1 MSQVHVDGPEGL
13 GRSRHLPAREIPLQG
28 GGVTSKS
35 FGRHLRVW
43 NEACGPYRS
52 VAGLLM
58 SVWDRVCPG
67 MYLADRT
74 GFHIAAKTVAAF
86 DIAPLP
92 GKDRPKPEL
101 VEYTDTAFRRVF
113 PLRIYQGVSDR
124 PCRLPV
130 GFECH
135 FVPRDT
141 RSLELLKGLSLED

>member
-1 MSQVHVDGPEGL
+1 MLMDPKVWGDPGAFRPERFLSSEAESLPNPLVVITGFGMRHVVL
-13 GRSRHLPAREIPLQG
+13 TARFL
-28 GGVTSKS
+28 V
-35 FGRHLRVW
+35 
-43 NEACGPYRS
+43 
-52 VAGLLM
+52 LLITI
-58 SVWDRVCPG
+58 WDRACPG
-67 MYLADRT
+67 RYLADRN
-74 GFHIAAKTVAAF
+74 GFHISAKLVAAF
-86 DIAPLP
+86 DIAPAP

-113 PLRIYQGVSDR
+113 PLRIYQGISDR